1 MQLLIVTSA
10 WAGPTIL
17 ILGDSLSAG
26 HGIDSSRGWARLLQQ
41 RLHQKGY
48 RHSVVNAS
56 ISGDVS
62 AGALARLPQAL
73 QRNKPVIVI
82 VEIGGNDGLQGLPLA
97 AMKKNLS
104 HIITASKKRG
114 ALVLLLGI
122 RLPPNYGPAYINL
135 FHNTYQQVARQ
146 KQVVLVPYFLQG
158 VAGKSELMQQDGIH
172 PRVEG
177 QMRMLDN
184 VWPRL
189 EPMLRR

>member
-1 MQLLIVTSA
+1 M
-10 WAGPTIL
+10 
-17 ILGDSLSAG
+17 
-26 HGIDSSRGWARLLQQ
+26 
-41 RLHQKGY
+41 
-48 RHSVVNAS
+48 VNAS

-104 HIITASKKRG
+104 HIIAASKKRG

-135 FHNTYQQVARQ
+135 FHKTYQQVARQ